1 MATEVTTAREGA
13 RPERVFRPNMAAR
26 KVTQFIFAAMGIFS
40 IAIGLGTLILLLVD
54 VFTRGIPWL
63 DWQFLDSF
71 DSRFA
76 ERAGIKA
83 ALYGTAYMMFFTI
96 IFSLPLGIMSAI
108 YLEEYA
114 PKQATEPFRPRLRRF
129 FGGVREARGARLTY
143 VARELPGVIR
153 VFLSAV
159 GVWITGF
166 IEVNI
171 SNLAGVPSI
180 IYGLLGLQVFVRWF
194 ALERSVLAGSMT
206 MALLVLPII
215 IVAAREAIRA
225 VPSSIRDASYAVGAT
240 RWQTTWHQV
249 LPNAFAGILT
259 GNILAA
265 SRAIGETAPLITIGA
280 LTFVLFTPDNPMDTF
295 TALPIVIFN
304 WTSKAQAEFHDLAAA
319 GIVVLLIVLLTLNSV
334 AIWLR
339 HRLRKRF

>member
-1 MATEVTTAREGA
+1 MSAGDITGGQALP
-13 RPERVFRPNMAAR
+13 RPESVFRPNMAAR
-26 KVTQFIFAAMGIFS
+26 RARWYIFA
-40 IAIGLGTLILLLVD
+40 GLGIASILVGLGALVLLFGD
-54 VFTRGIPWL
+54 VLVRGLPWL
-63 DWQFLDSF
+63 DAKFLDSF

-83 ALYGTAYMMFFTI
+83 AVYGTAYMMFFTI
-96 IFSLPLGIMSAI
+96 LFSLPLGVMAAV

-114 PKQATEPFRPRLRRF
+114 ADTRLNR
-129 FGGVREARGARLTY
+129 
-143 VARELPGVIR
+143 
-153 VFLSAV
+153 
-159 GVWITGF
+159 F

-171 SNLAGVPSI
+171 ANLAGVPSI

-194 ALERSVLAGSMT
+194 ALERSVIAGSLT
-206 MALLVLPII
+206 MALLVLPLI
-215 IVAAREAIRA
+215 IVASREAIRA

-240 RWQTTWHQV
+240 RWQTIRHHV

-280 LTFVLFTPDNPMDTF
+280 LTFVLFTPNGPMDTF
-295 TALPIVIFN
+295 TVLPIVIFN

-319 GIVVLLIVLLTLNSV
+319 GIIVLLAVLLLMNSV
-334 AIWLR
+334 AIFLR
-339 HRLRKRF
+339 YRLRKKYTN

>member
-1 MATEVTTAREGA
+1 MSAGEMLGGQAPA
-13 RPERVFRPNMAAR
+13 RPESLFRPNMAAR
-26 KVTQFIFAAMGIFS
+26 KARGVIFS
-40 IAIGLGTLILLLVD
+40 GLGMLSILIGLGVLVVLFGDVLL
-54 VFTRGIPWL
+54 RGLPWL
-63 DWQFLDSF
+63 DAQFLDSF

-96 IFSLPLGIMSAI
+96 LFSLPLGVMAAI

-114 PKQATEPFRPRLRRF
+114 ADTKVNR
-129 FGGVREARGARLTY
+129 
-143 VARELPGVIR
+143 
-153 VFLSAV
+153 
-159 GVWITGF
+159 F

-194 ALERSVLAGSMT
+194 ALERSVIAGSLT
-206 MALLVLPII
+206 MALLVLPVI
-215 IVAAREAIRA
+215 IVASREAIRA

-240 RWQTTWHQV
+240 RWQTIRHHV

-280 LTFVLFTPDNPMDTF
+280 LTFVLFTPNGPMDTF
-295 TALPIVIFN
+295 TVLPIVIFN
-304 WTSKAQAEFHDLAAA
+304 WTSKAQTEFHDLAAA
-319 GIVVLLIVLLTLNSV
+319 GIIVLLAVLLLMNSV
-334 AIWLR
+334 AIFLR
-339 HRLRKRF
+339 YRLRKKYTN